1 MSDPKRTNDMHRG
14 ACRGLQMSSSADIRT
29 IAGAI
34 RDLNDWADATYAELV
49 AYGQRLTAIEE
60 RLAQIE
66 DLLRRRA

>member
-1 MSDPKRTNDMHRG
+1 MHRG

-29 IAGAI
+29 IADAI
-34 RDLNDWADATYAELV
+34 RDLNDWADTYAELV